1 MNTADFWNDI
11 KVIIANG
18 FDAEGLQKLDYYAE
32 LFVRRKFVYKRFS
45 PKEQYGCAKGG
56 STNVIATLLAGAKS
70 QADPN
75 VEGDVGSFKGQC
87 QLGAQQEAIIEQ
99 WSRKVGCWT
108 DDVDA
113 VLTKI
118 FGPPIAKGGEAKVY
132 DNGAELVKS
141 IGLDYFILPELA
153 LDRIALHNAF
163 FPETSLNVLGFGRDS
178 DGNFKV
184 VAQQSFIEGN
194 HINEDE
200 IAEYLY
206 RMGFELKNPHNWT
219 YATPE
224 IYLSDMHDENVIRS
238 ASGVIFVIDC
248 DIRINTPELR
258 QGGIRKLTNEIEF
271 LDVR

>member
-11 KVIIANG
+11 KGIISNG

-32 LFVRRKFVYKRFS
+32 LFVRGKFVYKRFS

-99 WSRKVGCWT
+99 WSKKV
-108 DDVDA
+108 
-113 VLTKI
+113 
-118 FGPPIAKGGEAKVY
+118 
-132 DNGAELVKS
+132 
-141 IGLDYFILPELA
+141 
-153 LDRIALHNAF
+153 
-163 FPETSLNVLGFGRDS
+163 
-178 DGNFKV
+178 
-184 VAQQSFIEGN
+184 
-194 HINEDE
+194 
-200 IAEYLY
+200 
-206 RMGFELKNPHNWT
+206 
-219 YATPE
+219 
-224 IYLSDMHDENVIRS
+224 
-238 ASGVIFVIDC
+238 
-248 DIRINTPELR
+248 INTPELR